1 MTNKKNV
8 STSPR
13 PALSTFATLFGLGG
27 WIAVSACTATADHPS
42 GVGDHPSSD
51 DGGRETSSGSSGS
64 SGSGGSGGGSGSGGS
79 SGGSGDDGSTLDGG
93 AADAAPSDATL
104 VSDVR
109 TTPPGDAAMTDP
121 TCNPTMTWGA
131 PSNVPGVP
139 GFAAQ
144 PLITITNDELT
155 VAWVVD
161 NGGGQ
166 GNVFVADRASTSA
179 SFGSATQLVE
189 MPAGGSVVDSAVA
202 DGGSSYF
209 AFDRVALSSDGLTL
223 VGVALSGLH
232 MAQFIRANRTS
243 AFVSMPMETRYN
255 VLASAL
261 MAGEK
266 LGDPVLAANG
276 EDFVYSRYGLSPS
289 LTIYESFLTAGQTW
303 PAGSG
308 ESAAALE
315 EDAGR
320 RKHPTS
326 MTADRLTLFVWDEA
340 GEAYGVIR
348 STQTSN
354 FNYPIPFGPRF
365 SIQINGACSRIYYV
379 APAASG
385 YSVVQ
390 ADAQ

>member
-8 STSPR
+8 PTSPR
-13 PALSTFATLFGLGG
+13 PALSTLATLFGLGG

-64 SGSGGSGGGSGSGGS
+64 SGGSGSGGS
-79 SGGSGDDGSTLDGG
+79 SGGSGDDGSALEDG

-144 PLITITNDELT
+144 PLITVTNDELT
-155 VAWVVD
+155 IAWVVD

-179 SFGSATQLVE
+179 SFGAPTQLVE
-189 MPAGGSVVDSAVA
+189 TPAGSSVVDSAVA

-223 VGVALSGLH
+223 VGVAVSGLH

-365 SIQINGACSRIYYV
+365 SIQINGSCSRIYYV